1 MIAFIKK
8 EEMVLVLGFINSAV
22 TAKLL
27 ENKPCKQATIRDLAT
42 WVSLAVERK
51 MVVTANAGAGGAWPG
66 KTRK

>member
-1 MIAFIKK
+1 MIGVIKK
-8 EEMVLVLGFINSAV
+8 EEMMLVSGFINTAV

-27 ENKPCKQATIRDLAT
+27 ENKPCKHTMIRDLAT

-51 MVVTANAGAGGAWPG
+51 MVVSANAGVGGAWPG

>member
-8 EEMVLVLGFINSAV
+8 EEMMLVLGFINTAV
-22 TAKLL
+22 TVKLL
-27 ENKPCKQATIRDLAT
+27 GNKPCKQAMIRDLAT

-51 MVVTANAGAGGAWPG
+51 MVVIANAGVGGAWPG